1 MNTKSG
7 SQGSAKSIGREP
19 FYFKSFN
26 RVIGI
31 AHDLEELRSEFNR
44 LLGIDQRALEYH
56 LREGH
61 IVQWLTYIGEDELAA
76 RLTGVGDPRTAYE
89 VISSYVMRSGRTMD
103 DKEPSVKQERRY
115 GKRNRNARMT

>member
-7 SQGSAKSIGREP
+7 LQGSAKSINREP

-61 IVQWLTYIGEDELAA
+61 IVQWLAYIGENELAA
-76 RLTGVGDPRTAYE
+76 RLTGVSDPRTAYE
-89 VISSYVMRSGRTMD
+89 VISNYITKSGSAMSDR
-103 DKEPSVKQERRY
+103 EPSVKQDRRY